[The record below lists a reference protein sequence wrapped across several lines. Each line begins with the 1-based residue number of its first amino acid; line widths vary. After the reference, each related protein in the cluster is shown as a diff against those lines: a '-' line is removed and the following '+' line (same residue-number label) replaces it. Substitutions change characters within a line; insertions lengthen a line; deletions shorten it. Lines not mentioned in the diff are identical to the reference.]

1 MATRL
6 TRTERA
12 EANREA
18 VLDAARRVFLA
29 KGYHGTTVDAVARE
43 AGFTIGAVYS
53 RFAGKA
59 DLFLALLAQR
69 VEERIEQYRDFPT
82 SLEPTADAVEA
93 ARWWAGNVHTD
104 LEWLLLVIEFRVH
117 AARDPEL
124 NRRYAALHERTV
136 DALADLLASLY
147 ERVGQEMPMPA
158 RELGELVMAL
168 GTGTQLE
175 RAANSEALGGELIA
189 EMLTELFVQPEA
201 GVREGSAA

>member
-59 DLFLALLAQR
+59 DLFLALLEQR

-117 AARDPEL
+117 AAPDPEL
-124 NRRYAALHERTV
+124 NRRYAELHERHIGAFAGFV
-136 DALADLLASLY
+136 ERYVDEADANAFARAALSMGSGFALARAAEGDAFPDALFEELAVGISERLLADGRQTK
-147 ERVGQEMPMPA
+147 EVA
-158 RELGELVMAL
+158 
-168 GTGTQLE
+168 
-175 RAANSEALGGELIA
+175 
-189 EMLTELFVQPEA
+189 
-201 GVREGSAA
+201 